1 MTKTSADASLRKD
14 PDTKM
19 APALGPEDS
28 DVGDF
33 GKKITRVW
41 SVESLLE
48 TKDDFL
54 SLEDGTKLDDYIS
67 HHTGQTMLKKMGG
80 EPMQRTRRLVLAA
93 LARHMGCLS
102 LCASEVFA
110 LSNNDKS
117 SSDRPCEPLLDL
129 WRGAKGYLSK
139 LSRRSKRPVCTT
151 PSFVSP

>member
-41 SVESLLE
+41 STESLLE

-117 SSDRPCEPLLDL
+117 SSDRRASHYWICGEAQ
-129 WRGAKGYLSK
+129 RGYLSK
-139 LSRRSKRPVCTT
+139 LSEEARDRSAT